1 MGIAVDIILIAIIIL
16 SVYLGYKKGLIKVAF
31 KVFALLLAIIISLIL
46 FKPVSDFIIN
56 NTEFD
61 DKIREIIISSS
72 KQEQEDKQ
80 ENKQEN
86 ELKDEQRNK
95 QEDEPRIKQD
105 DEPNNEQKNNNIIKK
120 YIEDNV
126 KKAEGELKAKAIET
140 IANTVSIKITQVA
153 TAVGLFIIIRI
164 ILILLSFLSET
175 IAKFPII
182 KQFNEFGGLLYGLLR
197 ALVIIYLILTII
209 FIFSSFKM
217 APIILDAIEESYITK
232 FLYENN
238 LMLKYCLLGKN
249 LL

>member
-1 MGIAVDIILIAIIIL
+1 MGIAVDIILVAIIIL
-16 SVYLGYKKGLIKVAF
+16 STYLGYKKGLIKVAF
-31 KVFALLLAIIISLIL
+31 KVFAFLLAIIISLIL
-46 FKPVSDFIIN
+46 FKPVSDFVIN

-72 KQEQEDKQ
+72 KQEQEDEPKDGQ
-80 ENKQEN
+80 ENKQE
-86 ELKDEQRNK
+86 DEQRNK
-95 QEDEPRIKQD
+95 RA

-140 IANTVSIKITQVA
+140 VANTVSIKITQVA

-182 KQFNEFGGLLYGLLR
+182 KQFNEFGGIVYGLLR
-197 ALVIIYLILTII
+197 AVVIIYLILTII
-209 FIFSSFKM
+209 FILSSFEM
-217 APIILDAIEESYITK
+217 STIVLDTIEKSYITK